1 MYPKKLTWWS
11 CHSGTQGFCEPPDP
25 EDEETWVALERKAQ
39 AGKAA
44 QASQDKAKED
54 RTRQRKQLQAIEL
67 ATD

>member
-1 MYPKKLTWWS
+1 MRQIFEKMRHKSEKLTQ
-11 CHSGTQGFCEPPDP
+11 HEG
-25 EDEETWVALERKAQ
+25 ETWVALERKAQ

-67 ATD
+67 ATV